1 MPFYLSNQLGR
12 AVKALS
18 IGFFLLHCQRFE
30 SHHWQFFSFFQKL
43 TEKIV
48 IQVRFSTPSAQNP
61 EEKLIIPCPRWPN
74 VPKNTGKPAKY
85 REIVLCSD
93 LCSSNKWK
101 KIPSVAQCAT
111 FGPLLYHFYH
121 FWFWTILGPFIYK
134 WPNLFLSYRI
144 GNFCWVGTLPIW
156 HLCWS
161 WIRLGPQ
168 IPSLPF
174 QWSFGRANH

>member
-1 MPFYLSNQLGR
+1 MMILDDFMSFWSISFFLATSLSTLLNDFYVSIQLGR
-12 AVKALS
+12 AVKALG
-18 IGFFLLHCQRFE
+18 IRFFLLHCQRFE

-93 LCSSNKWK
+93 LFSSNKWK
-101 KIPSVAQCAT
+101 KIPNVAQCVNWKR
-111 FGPLLYHFYH
+111 GSKVHF
-121 FWFWTILGPFIYK
+121 F
-134 WPNLFLSYRI
+134 
-144 GNFCWVGTLPIW
+144 
-156 HLCWS
+156 
-161 WIRLGPQ
+161 
-168 IPSLPF
+168 
-174 QWSFGRANH
+174 